1 MLPFTFSAEAF
12 SRCSRVLERSVM
24 CYEAIAAVATLA
36 ELYRGEVVAALGK
49 FGHRLDVAYLW
60 VECPCR
66 DGVGRIVGHRLGEAE
81 AALE

>member
-1 MLPFTFSAEAF
+1 
-12 SRCSRVLERSVM
+12 M
-24 CYEAIAAVATLA
+24 CYEAIAAVAALA
-36 ELYRGEVVAALGK
+36 ELNRGEVVAALGK
-49 FGHRLDVAYLW
+49 LGHRLDVAYLW